1 MWTLLAVALSACA
14 YYVSIGL
21 GEFWPAAWIAPIPVL
36 LVAFR
41 SSWRTAALAAFA
53 AYFLGSLNL
62 FAFLAKIAPV
72 LLLVAELAVI
82 ALIFAAAVLVA
93 RFAVRRLPGWASA
106 FAFPAAWTSYKF
118 LSSLV
123 SPHSTSL
130 SLAYAQTDVLPLIQI
145 ASVTGLWGVTF
156 VVTLPPPANREVD
169 RARAQA
175 RGVAVAELMRGVDF
189 SGVRPPEIMSTLR
202 RRWPTGRRTWSAATG
217 NLIESS
223 PAVANGVV
231 YVGSFD
237 RKLYAFSAQT
247 GQTISAATGN
257 YIQSSPAVA
266 NGVVLRG
273 VGRRQGLRVQCRHR
287 TTGLDRVHRERS
299 RVVACGGQWGSLRG
313 VVRWE
318 AVRFQRHNR
327 TNDLERGHRRIHPL
341 FAGSGQRGGLRGVVR
356 QRYLLLTSSGE
367 RVRLRGFGNGRWQP
381 VLLRPAA
388 GERSG
393 AGRTTTCPAG
403 TGHAQT

>member
-62 FAFLAKIAPV
+62 FAFFAKIAPV
-72 LLLVAELAVI
+72 PLLVAELAVI
-82 ALIFAAAVLVA
+82 ALVFAAAVLVA

-156 VVTLPPPANREVD
+156 VVTLAPPRIARLTV
-169 RARAQA
+169 RAP
-175 RGVAVAELMRGVDF
+175 
-189 SGVRPPEIMSTLR
+189 RPGASRSPSSCGALTSLECGHR
-202 RRWPTGRRTWSAATG
+202 RLCLLFAG
-217 NLIESS
+217 
-223 PAVANGVV
+223 
-231 YVGSFD
+231 
-237 RKLYAFSAQT
+237 
-247 GQTISAATGN
+247 
-257 YIQSSPAVA
+257 
-266 NGVVLRG
+266 
-273 VGRRQGLRVQCRHR
+273 
-287 TTGLDRVHRERS
+287 
-299 RVVACGGQWGSLRG
+299 GGQWRSLRG
-313 VVRWE
+313 FGRWE
-318 AVRFQRHNR
+318 PVRFQRRNR
-327 TNDLERGHRRIHPL
+327 TADLERGHRKPHRV
-341 FAGSGQRGGLRGVVR
+341 FASSGGRSGLRRIVR
-356 QRYLLLTSSGE
+356 
-367 RVRLRGFGNGRWQP
+367 
-381 VLLRPAA
+381 
-388 GERSG
+388 
-393 AGRTTTCPAG
+393 
-403 TGHAQT
+403 